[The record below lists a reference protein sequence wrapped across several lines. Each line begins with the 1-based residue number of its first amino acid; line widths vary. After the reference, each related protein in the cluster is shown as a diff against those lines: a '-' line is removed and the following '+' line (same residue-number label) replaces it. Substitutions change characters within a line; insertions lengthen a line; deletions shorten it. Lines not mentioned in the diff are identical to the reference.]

1 MKLIKKMVGLLYNL
15 LGLPYYAVL
24 WTIKNTIKVLK
35 SIPMYSNK
43 GIKLIIKTIK
53 NLLLLIIKP
62 LKWIWKII
70 KGINTKG
77 ILIWIIDVIKEYVEE
92 NNIERAI
99 DIVVR
104 TVANKKNNKIYID
117 DSDNPNINIKING
130 GEGYWIL
137 ENKNLVK
144 YNKDE
149 TRMNGISLIRI

>member
-24 WTIKNTIKVLK
+24 WTIKNTIKALK
-35 SIPMYSNK
+35 SIPMYSSK

-77 ILIWIIDVIKEYVEE
+77 ILIWIIDVIKES
-92 NNIERAI
+92 IAQI
-99 DIVVR
+99 FTLLGFFIAWFTLTGTAQDIVGIAIIIS
-104 TVANKKNNKIYID
+104 TVV
-117 DSDNPNINIKING
+117 
-130 GEGYWIL
+130 WL
-137 ENKNLVK
+137 L
-144 YNKDE
+144 
-149 TRMNGISLIRI
+149 TIRLRD